1 MSRIRRYGLLA
12 GFALTLA
19 GLASL
24 AATAT
29 ATAVADEE
37 RVALKDVP
45 DFVLEAAKRAAPE
58 ARWVKATKEVDDE
71 TTYVVKGAG
80 AKGLK
85 VSVGVSADGEVDW
98 VESALCLADL
108 PKAVADVVKGLPDL
122 LWDSGN
128 QTVSEG
134 ETTYELYGS
143 DLEDRDVTLSI
154 DADGRAS
161 LRTELE
167 LDDVPAVV
175 SNALKTSL
183 PNFTPDSVVS
193 VSEGGKVITYEF
205 EGDGLDNDETKV
217 SVSADGK
224 TVKVGDEDNA

>member
-1 MSRIRRYGLLA
+1 MRRFRRYGLLA
-12 GFALTLA
+12 GLTLTFALA

-24 AATAT
+24 AP
-29 ATAVADEE
+29 TAVADEE

-45 DFVLEAAKRAAPE
+45 DFVLQAAKRAVPE

-98 VESALCLADL
+98 VESALSLADL
-108 PKAVADVVKGLPDL
+108 PKVVADVVNTLPDL

-154 DADGRAS
+154 EADGRAS

-167 LDDVPAVV
+167 LEDVPAVV
-175 SNALKTSL
+175 SNALKASQ
-183 PNFTPDSVVS
+183 PRFTPDSVVS
-193 VSEGGKVITYEF
+193 ISEGGKVVTYEF
-205 EGDGLDNDETKV
+205 DGDGLDNDETQV

-224 TVKVGDEDNA
+224 TVKVGDEGDNA